1 MPNLNPIN
9 WITGALS
16 GTASLSWILVKSI
29 VVAVFQHIFEWIGT
43 ALSGVFLAELGMV
56 ESFAKDANNIN
67 LGGSFAKLMA
77 FNAAVIP
84 ALAVVVFLVWLIAK
98 GLAGGNSK
106 ASMEEILKRVMGAM
120 VVSFVLSL
128 LIPPVEQVIGALDG
142 VLWGLVGVGSTS
154 HGLAMAFGELPVA
167 VAPTGVGDSFIVVVI
182 ILFLG
187 LVLAGLLIFM
197 LILAHAVAF
206 LLIYF
211 APYLTL
217 FRKEGFREAVEGV
230 TAALSLPFIITSIL
244 AIGIATMG
252 ATGTLQ
258 SSAPTLGHATTTLS
272 GMIGGHSVSIH
283 TMLAAN
289 TTTTPPT
296 PTIANYLSNVF
307 AGLLILAAAVML
319 PKFILGMVFQAGAA
333 MHNAFRSAHQESM
346 SMAKGLSGKGKAV
359 IDGVKNKNTDK
370 ASGSSAVTSGGQAT
384 VTSGGQA
391 TDRDNLT
398 EVAERGATVRM
409 NGGGPSVGGTVGGG
423 NGSYI
428 QTVKTPGGTGKA
440 GASSDI
446 TKPGQ
451 NGPAAGLA
459 ADGPAT
465 APAADATASGS
476 AGEAPTE
483 QTPLVEPATTAPE
496 ETPPSESQIEPN
508 TRDAAL
514 ASVSESGGQTASSND
529 SVSAKTSMRT
539 KVAHHIVDRQK
550 ASIRAIPTAL
560 LAMPKMITDNPLET
574 AFGMHAAFRAAKGQ
588 SLQQVKQERA
598 LREAKSVVPTSKG
611 GGDIGG
617 GGGDDGGASDESA
630 RPVQPESQEPAD
642 GE

>member
-16 GTASLSWILVKSI
+16 GTASLSWMLVKPI
-29 VVAVFQHIFEWIGT
+29 IVAVFQHIFEWIGT

-106 ASMEEILKRVMGAM
+106 ASMEEMLKRVMGAM

-187 LVLAGLLIFM
+187 LLLAGLLIFM

-283 TMLAAN
+283 TMLAGN

-346 SMAKGLSGKGKAV
+346 SMAKGLSGKGKAAF
-359 IDGVKNKNTDK
+359 DGVKNKKTDK

-391 TDRDNLT
+391 TDRDNLA

-440 GASSDI
+440 EAASET

-451 NGPAAGLA
+451 NESGQSSADNAATSPV
-459 ADGPAT
+459 ADPTAT
-465 APAADATASGS
+465 TTS
-476 AGEAPTE
+476 GEAPTE
-483 QTPLVEPATTAPE
+483 QTPLVEPATTTPE

-514 ASVSESGGQTASSND
+514 ASVSESGDQTASSND

-560 LAMPKMITDNPLET
+560 LSMPKMITDNPLET

-598 LREAKSVVPTSKG
+598 RREAKSVAPTSKG

-617 GGGDDGGASDESA
+617 GGGDGGASDEST